1 MEHKRKITAEE
12 YYSDPN
18 LKRMLNAV
26 FNKYRSYGSG
36 RGKIKLVI
44 SSQAEAQRLQTFFG
58 PRIRGLLGGDFK
70 RGECSI
76 IVFHPRL

>member
-26 FNKYRSYGSG
+26 FNKYRSYGRG

-44 SSQAEAQRLQTFFG
+44 SSQAEAQ
-58 PRIRGLLGGDFK
+58 IK
-70 RGECSI
+70 RASCRERVCGM
-76 IVFHPRL
+76 V

>member
-58 PRIRGLLGGDFK
+58 PRVRGLLGVGDHLSM
-70 RGECSI
+70 EMSVI
-76 IVFHPRL
+76 EE